1 MQECDFENFYFVF
14 YVQQIVAGQYI
25 ILSSKGLN
33 HNLKISPA
41 APGIFLLD
49 STTWFL
55 YLKKNPDGK
64 SRNAIRR
71 Q

>member
-33 HNLKISPA
+33 HNLKIFPE
-41 APGIFLLD
+41 APRNLFTALNHLVPLFEEK
-49 STTWFL
+49 TW
-55 YLKKNPDGK
+55 
-64 SRNAIRR
+64 
-71 Q
+71 